1 MPITFGS
8 VGDIISLSILIK
20 DTVNCLD
27 DSRGSS
33 AEYQAIIR
41 ELWNLDR
48 ILLQVELTFQSCE
61 RTPELN
67 ALRAIAGQSAEQCRE
82 CITKFRDQIRHFQPS
97 LQTGHSGNFVRDV
110 ASKIK
115 WQASPKR
122 LANFRTEINTHSMT
136 INMLL
141 ATTGV

>member
-8 VGDIISLSILIK
+8 VGDIITLSILIK

-67 ALRAIAGQSAEQCRE
+67 ALRAIASQSAEQCRE
-82 CITKFRDQIRHFQPS
+82 CVTKFRDQIRHFQRS